1 MKQRTVRPRSGPSF
15 DRAAVE
21 IRSLPITQINP
32 APYNPRVDLRPGDL
46 EYEKLARSIDEFG
59 LVEPLVW
66 NSRTGH
72 LVGGHQ
78 RFKVLLQ
85 RGITTAQ
92 VSVVDLPIEKEKAL
106 NLALNKIAGGWDHEK
121 LAELLNELVELPGFD
136 MALTGFDPPEVDE
149 LLASAL
155 LRSNAANEEHF
166 DVDAALAE
174 SERLGPPVT
183 QPGELILLGREPRL
197 QHRLLCAD
205 CTDASVVRELMNG
218 ERAALFATD
227 PPYLVG
233 YDGTNH
239 PGSKKGRGMRD
250 EGSRRSTTALGA
262 GGAASIDR
270 RAALPALRDMRS
282 APGARPRTPRSGNNK
297 DWSSSYG
304 VTWDEFDGNSDLYE
318 KFIAAA
324 VGEAVDERA
333 AWYIW
338 HASRRQAL
346 LEAAMKNAGALIHC
360 QIIWAKNRPVLTR
373 TWYSWQHEPCLMGWL
388 EGNKPRRI
396 PGAPVLPTVW
406 RFDTIPNGPE
416 RPDHPTPKP
425 VELFEIPMLQHTRAG
440 EVCYEPFAGSG
451 TQFIAAERL
460 GRRCFGVEISQRYC
474 DVIVRRYIAFAGE
487 DSVTPDVLRR
497 YAVKDSGR
505 NAEGA
510 EGRKR
515 QEETSTRSSPRARSG
530 KKNGVQDRGNG
541 VEREMEAKPVN
552 GAPAKS
558 ASSAAPAPS
567 RDEGSSKAIRG
578 AVKGASKKARR
589 GSPQASSSRAKKGGP
604 RR

>member
-1 MKQRTVRPRSGPSF
+1 MKQRIVRPRSGPSF

-32 APYNPRVDLRPGDL
+32 APYNPRVDLRPGDP

-66 NSRTGH
+66 NARTGH

-78 RFKVLLQ
+78 RFKVLLA
-85 RGITTAQ
+85 RKMKAVQ

-136 MALTGFDPPEVDE
+136 MGLTGFDPPEVDE

-155 LRSNAANEEHF
+155 LRSNSVNEEHF
-166 DVDAALAE
+166 DLDAALAE

-183 QPGELILLGREPRL
+183 RPGELILLGREPRL

-218 ERAALFATD
+218 ERATLFATD

-239 PGSKKGRGMRD
+239 PGTRKGPGIREQGSGGVGRD
-250 EGSRRSTTALGA
+250 QGPGNRRQQERSRRSAHS
-262 GGAASIDR
+262 GAA
-270 RAALPALRDMRS
+270 LHL
-282 APGARPRTPRSGNNK
+282 RSGNNK

-318 KFIAAA
+318 RFISTA
-324 VGEAVDERA
+324 VNEAIDARC

-346 LEAAMKNAGALIHC
+346 LEAAMRGAGALIHC

-388 EGNKPRRI
+388 EGKKPRRI

-487 DSVTPDVLRR
+487 DSVSPDVLSR
-497 YAVKDSGR
+497 YAVKAGGSS
-505 NAEGA
+505 AEGA
-510 EGRKR
+510 ERGTQRTQSRNGGLVGDKR
-515 QEETSTRSSPRARSG
+515 S
-530 KKNGVQDRGNG
+530 G
-541 VEREMEAKPVN
+541 VEREVEAKPVSD
-552 GAPAKS
+552 ATARS
-558 ASSAAPAPS
+558 VRSAAPARS
-567 RDEGSSKAIRG
+567 RDEGSSKALRG
-578 AVKGASKKARR
+578 AIDGASKKARD
-589 GSPQASSSRAKKGGP
+589 GSSQASPARAKKGGP

>member
-1 MKQRTVRPRSGPSF
+1 MSK
-15 DRAAVE
+15 
-21 IRSLPITQINP
+21 IRSSAAAAARDRSTIDVREVQVGSINP
-32 APYNPRVDLRPGDL
+32 APYNPRVDLRPGDP

-136 MALTGFDPPEVDE
+136 LSLTGFDPPEVDE

-155 LRSNAANEEHF
+155 LRSNPANEEHF
-166 DVDAALAE
+166 DLDAALAE

-239 PGSKKGRGMRD
+239 PGSRKGPGIREQGSGRGTEPRTRTSP
-250 EGSRRSTTALGA
+250 SRR
-262 GGAASIDR
+262 GGS
-270 RAALPALRDMRS
+270 
-282 APGARPRTPRSGNNK
+282 NK
-297 DWSSSYG
+297 DWSATYG

-318 KFIAAA
+318 KFIRA
-324 VGEAVDERA
+324 AVDEAIDERS

-346 LEAAMKNAGALIHC
+346 LEAAMRGAGALVHC

-474 DVIVRRYIAFAGE
+474 DVIVRRFIAFAGE
-487 DSVTPDVLRR
+487 DSVSPDVLRR
-497 YAVKDSGR
+497 YAVKAGGS

-510 EGRKR
+510 ESGRGT
-515 QEETSTRSSPRARSG
+515 EEELSRNSPRTRRVRSR
-530 KKNGVQDRGNG
+530 KKNGDEDKGG
-541 VEREMEAKPVN
+541 GIEREVEAKPVRE
-552 GAPAKS
+552 APARS
-558 ASSAAPAPS
+558 ARSAVAERL
-567 RDEGSSKAIRG
+567 RDEGSSKALRVAID
-578 AVKGASKKARR
+578 GASKKARR
-589 GSPQASSSRAKKGGP
+589 RSPQASPARAKKGGP

>member
-1 MKQRTVRPRSGPSF
+1 MPRVNAAPVAPDLRVSWREVPVRS
-15 DRAAVE
+15 
-21 IRSLPITQINP
+21 INP
-32 APYNPRVDLRPGDL
+32 APYNPRVDLRPGDP

-66 NSRTGH
+66 NSRTGN

-85 RGITTAQ
+85 RGVQNVQ

-136 MALTGFDPPEVDE
+136 MGLTGFDPPEVDE

-155 LRSNAANEEHF
+155 LRSNSAGEEHF
-166 DVDAALAE
+166 DLDAALAE

-183 QPGELILLGREPRL
+183 RPGELILLGREPRL

-239 PGSKKGRGMRD
+239 PGKKGRGIRD
-250 EGSRRSTTALGA
+250 EGSSQNGSAHRS
-262 GGAASIDR
+262 
-270 RAALPALRDMRS
+270 
-282 APGARPRTPRSGNNK
+282 RSGSGGNK
-297 DWSSSYG
+297 DWSSTYG
-304 VTWDEFDGNSDLYE
+304 VTWDDFDGNSDLYE
-318 KFIAAA
+318 RFIRA
-324 VGEAVDERA
+324 AVDEAIGPGGRA

-346 LEAAMKNAGALIHC
+346 LEAAMRGAGALIHC

-388 EGNKPRRI
+388 EGKKPRRI

-460 GRRCFGVEISQRYC
+460 GRRCFGLEISQRYC

-487 DSVTPDVLRR
+487 DSVSPDVLRR
-497 YAVKDSGR
+497 YAVKTGGR
-505 NAEGA
+505 NAEEA
-510 EGRKR
+510 EMRRGTQSRNGGLVEDKR
-515 QEETSTRSSPRARSG
+515 S
-530 KKNGVQDRGNG
+530 G
-541 VEREMEAKPVN
+541 VEREVESKPV
-552 GAPAKS
+552 S
-558 ASSAAPAPS
+558 DAPAPTVGS
-567 RDEGSSKAIRG
+567 VAPARLRDEGSSKALRG
-578 AVKGASKKARR
+578 AVNGASKKARR
-589 GSPQASSSRAKKGGP
+589 GSRAATSARAKKAGP